1 MRRWSILTS
10 IWLVCFGYI
19 VDALPPQ
26 AKVLQLILTRKYGY
40 AGYQECRIDINVT
53 RGSVAL
59 NCLSNNRPPLN
70 VEKALSTMETQTLSD
85 LVLRSNFFEGAQGT
99 GKDQRPVDGVFET
112 LEVRSGSTV
121 VVVVTSGNL
130 RFEEDGSRKQLLD
143 LIKSIEQRLRSGTN

>member
-1 MRRWSILTS
+1 
-10 IWLVCFGYI
+10 
-19 VDALPPQ
+19 
-26 AKVLQLILTRKYGY
+26 
-40 AGYQECRIDINVT
+40 
-53 RGSVAL
+53 
-59 NCLSNNRPPLN
+59 
-70 VEKALSTMETQTLSD
+70 METQTLSD